1 MRFRRIRKV
10 PVYGDKKVKQD
21 YTVQSHE
28 IHQKLPKT
36 DQPKIGFIK
45 LVKIST
51 RMNCNHM
58 GIIIMKSL
66 SRQYFH
72 LIPRI
77 LKEKKIPLPIV
88 QLIKT
93 TDRIQPIDQLYQ
105 NEFIN
110 HHQVNHGLQLMDH
123 TAKSTYHRLCASIKL
138 VNYTNQSR
146 SHNMGK

>member
-66 SRQYFH
+66 PRQYFH
-72 LIPRI
+72 LTLRI

-93 TDRIQPIDQLYQ
+93 IDRIQPIDQLYQ

-110 HHQVNHGLQLMDH
+110 HHQVKHGL
-123 TAKSTYHRLCASIKL
+123 
-138 VNYTNQSR
+138 
-146 SHNMGK
+146 